1 MLSDELSDLAIFAV
15 VADARSFTRAAAK
28 LGKSQSALSQSVRRL
43 EERLK
48 LRLLTRTTRSV
59 MPTPAGEQLLSTLRP
74 ALGEIEAQLNALS
87 ELRELPSG
95 SLRLTAGRHAVETV
109 LWPVLLRLN
118 TRYPDIKVEVLI
130 EPALTDIVTEQYD
143 AGVRRGEQIARGYLG
158 RHGFRVEVSPVDSFG
173 LVDVESMS
181 AMLFASE
188 NVEDAALA
196 VLFRNGH
203 KPYMIRKIVQRI
215 AQASKSESETLNAG
229 ALLTSFS
236 GLRRAGEIVAMEWR
250 KMNLPVNFEDSPLMK
265 ESYDRVRAETD
276 ANRLI
281 AVITETLQRKFPNGV
296 PPDLNG
302 RLTALSVD
310 ELDAMFKRSIDAKS
324 ADDILTVCVYRK
336 PYLS

>member
-1 MLSDELSDLAIFAV
+1 VQTV
-15 VADARSFTRAAAK
+15 VYIGPGSW
-28 LGKSQSALSQSVRRL
+28 SP
-43 EERLK
+43 K
-48 LRLLTRTTRSV
+48 LRLKQ
-59 MPTPAGEQLLSTLRP
+59 P
-74 ALGEIEAQLNALS
+74 
-87 ELRELPSG
+87 
-95 SLRLTAGRHAVETV
+95 
-109 LWPVLLRLN
+109 
-118 TRYPDIKVEVLI
+118 
-130 EPALTDIVTEQYD
+130 
-143 AGVRRGEQIARGYLG
+143 QIDFGYGYLD
-158 RHGFRVEVSPVDSFG
+158 VKTLDSD
-173 LVDVESMS
+173 L
-181 AMLFASE
+181 LFASE

-203 KPYMIRKIVQRI
+203 KPYMIRKIVQRV

-276 ANRLI
+276 AYRLI
-281 AVITETLQRKFPNGV
+281 AVITETLQRKFPNDV